1 MGKNEDTISL
11 ISSLFILTKN
21 SAVVAAASYFLTITL
36 ANVLGPYQFGL
47 YSEALIYAAL
57 LSLIINYAT
66 DQTAPKDF
74 AVHGNLSDTLS
85 SVIFLRV
92 PMFCISGIA
101 AYFLLREDL
110 FLLTCIFLLAIAN
123 FNLAF
128 FYEIQKKN
136 ERYSYIYLAERILYI
151 LGAFTLIYLEL
162 IKLEYIFILYGF
174 VTLLSLL
181 FQGNDSHAF
190 YSINLRMQAKP
201 VIRLVYDN
209 FPLVIIGL
217 SLFAYGGLS
226 RLVMEA
232 KLGREVLG
240 IYSAGWQLITIA
252 SVFQAQLIRVW
263 RFRLSAALLARDLSS
278 FKESIKTYLIVGVI
292 PMCLAGAALGFW
304 AEWTVSFLFT
314 KEYASLALVLPSFGL
329 YFMVIAMMGLVI
341 ICWIA
346 IEKNFL
352 FMIINIVFSLLLLA
366 ALWFFSDEFG
376 ILAFVNVTVG
386 MHLSLML
393 VLSIVWYLKF
403 YNLFSN

>member
-1 MGKNEDTISL
+1 MSKNEVTTSL
-11 ISSLFILTKN
+11 ISSLLILTKN

-57 LSLIINYAT
+57 ISIIITYAT
-66 DQTAPKDF
+66 DQTAPKNF
-74 AVHGNLSDTLS
+74 AVHGNLSNSLS
-85 SVIFLRV
+85 SIIFLRV
-92 PMFCISGIA
+92 TMFCISGIA
-101 AYFLLREDL
+101 AYFFLQEDL
-110 FLLTCIFLLAIAN
+110 LLLTFIFLLAIAN

-136 ERYSYIYLAERILYI
+136 ERHSYIYLTERIFYI
-151 LGAFTLIYLEL
+151 VGAFTLIYLEL
-162 IKLEYIFILYGF
+162 IELEYIFILYGF

-181 FQGNDSHAF
+181 FQGYDSHAF

-201 VIRLVYDN
+201 AIRLLSDN
-209 FPLVIIGL
+209 FPLVIIAL

-226 RLVMEA
+226 RLVMDA

-252 SVFQAQLIRVW
+252 SMFQYQLTRVW
-263 RFRLSAALLARDLSS
+263 RLRLSAALVARDLSS
-278 FKESIKTYLIVGVI
+278 FKEHIKTYLIFGVI
-292 PMCLAGAALGFW
+292 PICLAGAALGFW
-304 AEWTVSFLFT
+304 AEWTVSFIFT
-314 KEYASLALVLPSFGL
+314 KEYASLALVLPTFGL
-329 YFMVIAMMGLVI
+329 YFMVIAMMGLLD

-346 IEKNFL
+346 MEKNFL
-352 FMIINIVFSLLLLA
+352 FMIINIVFSLFLLI

-376 ILAFVNVTVG
+376 ILAFVNLTVG

-393 VLSIVWYLKF
+393 VLSIIWYLKF
-403 YNLFSN
+403 YNLLSD

>member
-1 MGKNEDTISL
+1 MLGKN
-11 ISSLFILTKN
+11 SSKRILVPLLILTKH
-21 SAVVAAASYFLTITL
+21 STVVTAASYFLTITL

-57 LSLIINYAT
+57 FSLIIIYAT
-66 DQTAPKDF
+66 EQTAPRDF
-74 AVHGNLSDTLS
+74 AVHGNLYDTLG
-85 SVIFLRV
+85 SVILLRV
-92 PMFCISGIA
+92 SLYCISGIA
-101 AYFLLREDL
+101 AYFLLHEDL
-110 FLLTCIFLLAIAN
+110 LLLTFIFMLVIAN

-128 FYEIQKKN
+128 FYEIQEKN
-136 ERYSYIYLAERILYI
+136 ERYSYIYLTERIFYI

-162 IKLEYIFILYGF
+162 IKLEYIFILYGS

-181 FQGNDSHAF
+181 FQGYDSQVF

-201 VIRLVYDN
+201 VLRLVCNN

-226 RLVMEA
+226 RLVMDA

-252 SVFQAQLIRVW
+252 SIFQAQLIRVW
-263 RFRLSAALLARDLSS
+263 RFRLSEAIHAKDLPS

-304 AEWTVSFLFT
+304 AEWIVGFLFT
-314 KEYASLALVLPSFGL
+314 KEYASLVLVLPTFGL
-329 YFMVIAMMGLVI
+329 YFMVIAMMGLVD

-346 IEKNFL
+346 MGKNFL
-352 FMIINIVFSLLLLA
+352 FMVINIFFSLLLLG

-376 ILAFVNVTVG
+376 ILAFVNLTVG

-403 YNLFSN
+403 YNLLSD